1 MSQTKAQLVG
11 GVGFSTADSLTVHN
25 GLAVTGVVTATSFVG
40 NGSGLTGVANTGFIN
55 AEQVTVVGVVTAT
68 TFDGNLTGNVTG
80 NVIGNVTGNVTGT
93 ANLASGITGV
103 PGIAVG
109 IITATSAALTDNI
122 SAASGTFTGNVTVG
136 GTLTYDDVTN
146 VDSIGV
152 VTARTGVQFGLAG
165 VGGSVSGTGNANFA
179 GIVTATSLDASIAFW
194 TLGAS
199 GSNHYTFTGPG
210 DLSGDTDPD
219 LQLIRGQKY
228 IFKNRSG
235 GHPFRIQSTP
245 NGSAGT
251 AYNDGVTNND
261 AGNGTDLIFDVPFDA
276 PSILYYQCTS
286 HGSMGGRIYI
296 GSSSGDDVNVG
307 AAVTIYASSGIVSAT
322 SYFGSGANLTGINVA
337 PSFTGIASGSI
348 SDGDPVVV
356 LSSGLIE
363 KVGPRNTNRGSYS
376 AGSELNID
384 STQSS
389 YVATAYDTDKN
400 KIMVAANDDNDSSG
414 RVRAVTP
421 QINGTYTSTAE
432 YIYSTDDSIYN
443 SLTYDSNANK
453 TVVFYHDGGNSNR
466 GTANVLNLASDN
478 TITGGSDVVFSTL
491 DTRYIDSVFDPDSNK
506 IIVVY
511 HVDNSG
517 TNDVRCRVA
526 TVDPSDNSVSFGT
539 EVTIKS
545 NAAKPSVTYDTAN
558 NKVVVAY
565 VDSGDSE
572 KGKAVVGT
580 VSGTDISFDTPVQFE
595 ADTTDEIRT
604 VFSTDQGKVVIA
616 YQNET
621 DSNNID
627 MIAGT
632 VSGTSI
638 NFGSVI
644 SATTTD
650 DTEIDLFYHPQTFV
664 IFLASRTGGS
674 YGSAKLYGFTLS
686 GTTLSASH
694 SVTYRSAGTS
704 YNSIQDFPD
713 SERLHIFYRDGGGGT
728 NLRANPVEVTSY
740 GSNLLNNFSGIA
752 DAAYSDGQ
760 TVTVQTIGAVDDA
773 QSGMTPGTP
782 MYVSG
787 QTGAITST
795 SSGNQF
801 IGLAISATKLL
812 IAKVGLDIT

>member
-1 MSQTKAQLVG
+1 
-11 GVGFSTADSLTVHN
+11 
-25 GLAVTGVVTATSFVG
+25 
-40 NGSGLTGVANTGFIN
+40 
-55 AEQVTVVGVVTAT
+55 
-68 TFDGNLTGNVTG
+68 
-80 NVIGNVTGNVTGT
+80 
-93 ANLASGITGV
+93 
-103 PGIAVG
+103 
-109 IITATSAALTDNI
+109 
-122 SAASGTFTGNVTVG
+122 
-136 GTLTYDDVTN
+136 
-146 VDSIGV
+146 
-152 VTARTGVQFGLAG
+152 
-165 VGGSVSGTGNANFA
+165 
-179 GIVTATSLDASIAFW
+179 
-194 TLGAS
+194 
-199 GSNHYTFTGPG
+199 
-210 DLSGDTDPD
+210 
-219 LQLIRGQKY
+219 
-228 IFKNRSG
+228 
-235 GHPFRIQSTP
+235 
-245 NGSAGT
+245 
-251 AYNDGVTNND
+251 
-261 AGNGTDLIFDVPFDA
+261 

-286 HGSMGGRIYI
+286 HGSMGGSIYI

-363 KVGPRNTNRGSYS
+363 KIGPNNTNRGSYS
-376 AGSELNID
+376 AGSEVNID
-384 STQSS
+384 ATQSS
-389 YVATAYDTDKN
+389 YVATAYDTTEN
-400 KIMVAANDDNDSSG
+400 KILVAANDDNDSSG

-421 QINGTYTSTAE
+421 QSNGSYTVGSE
-432 YIYSTDDSIYN
+432 FVYSTDDAIHN
-443 SLTYDSNANK
+443 SLTYDSNADK

-466 GTANVLNLASDN
+466 GTANVLNLSGS

-491 DTRYIDSVFDPDSNK
+491 DTRDIDSVFDPDSNK

-511 HVDNSG
+511 KVDNSG

-545 NAAKPSVTYDTAN
+545 NAKSPSVTYDTAN

-565 VDSGDSE
+565 VDGGDAE

-580 VSGTDISFDTPVQFE
+580 VSGTDISFGTPVQFE

-604 VFSTDQGKVVIA
+604 VFSTDQSKVVIA

-638 NFGSVI
+638 SFGSVI

-664 IFLASRTGGS
+664 IFLASRAGGS
-674 YGSAKLYGFTLS
+674 YGDAKLFGFTLS

-713 SERLHIFYRDGGGGT
+713 SERIHIFYKDGAGGT
-728 NLRANPVEVTSY
+728 NLRVNPVEVTSY
-740 GSNLLNNFSGIA
+740 GSNLVNNFCGIA

-812 IAKVGLDIT
+812 IAKAGLDIT